1 LSEILEKALR
11 EISQQKQKYHEKLL
25 STDGEWST
33 FMRSFQ
39 LWDFM
44 IDISSLLIPEFY
56 FATMSLG
63 LLFDFDLFTIEPLN
77 LEFTWRYPTVDEW
90 LKGVG
95 VVIEKT
101 IPPTVTNVETF
112 VTENVKV
119 EYQPA
124 ILETRLE
131 KGYYGKTRYG
141 YCYYDPL
148 AVREFVRN
156 AISLMIKKHP
166 SWVQRKQAILS
177 LASSLGVSEDL
188 ARYIHDRMSMVMS
201 AHVEDFILDYGML
214 DVSYLCVEE
223 EHSPEYTTVPFVNL
237 DGEVQELEV
246 YNMTDLQYGFILDFS
261 YLDVDYLCDDV
272 DAYKDVAPAI
282 DVVDENLKKFRDRIM
297 ITAPAFSNYVR
308 GDEAV
313 DHSKCE
319 RTNIYGELL
328 AMRYSIESEVDAF
341 LKATSPQL
349 PAFERRKYISA
360 VLQLWGHKG
369 KRHEWGFKTFKY
381 MNLDELKSWWVDYW
395 SRQGL
400 DPALLDRLF
409 EMVKTWLPDVVD
421 RKVELGRKLRLER
434 LGIPID

>member
-1 LSEILEKALR
+1 LR
-11 EISQQKQKYHEKLL
+11 EIDQQKQKYHEKLL
-25 STDGEWST
+25 SVEGEWST

-44 IDISSLLIPEFY
+44 TDVSSPLILEFY

-77 LEFTWRYPTVDEW
+77 LEFTWRYPTIDEW

-101 IPPTVTNVETF
+101 IPPTATDVETF
-112 VTENVKV
+112 VTENVK
-119 EYQPA
+119 EEFQGP
-124 ILETRLE
+124 IMETRLE

-148 AVREFVRN
+148 VVREFTRN

-223 EHSPEYTTVPFVNL
+223 EHSPEYVAVPFLNL

-246 YNMTDLQYGFILDFS
+246 YNLTDLQYGFILDFS

-282 DVVDENLKKFRDRIM
+282 DTIDEKLKNFRGRIA

-313 DHSKCE
+313 DHNKCE
-319 RTNIYGELL
+319 RTNIWGELL
-328 AMRYSIESEVDAF
+328 SMRYLIENEVDAF
-341 LKATSPQL
+341 LRATSPQL
-349 PAFERRKYISA
+349 PAFERRKYITA
-360 VLQLWGHKG
+360 VLQLWGHRG

-381 MNLDELKSWWVDYW
+381 MNLDELKMWWMDYW

-400 DPALLDRLF
+400 DLTILDKLF
-409 EMVKTWLPDVVD
+409 EMVRTWLPDVVD

>member
-1 LSEILEKALR
+1 VSEILERALR
-11 EISQQKQKYHEKLL
+11 EISQQKQKYHKKLL
-25 STDGEWST
+25 SVEGEWST
-33 FMRSFQ
+33 FMRSFH

-63 LLFDFDLFTIEPLN
+63 ILFDFDLFTIEPLN
-77 LEFTWRYPTVDEW
+77 LEFTWRYPTLDEW

-95 VVIEKT
+95 IVIEKA
-101 IPPTVTNVETF
+101 ILPTATDVETF
-112 VTENVKV
+112 VTENVKE

-148 AVREFVRN
+148 AVREFMRN
-156 AISLMIKKHP
+156 AISLIIKKHP
-166 SWVQRKQAILS
+166 SWVQRKQSILS

-223 EHSPEYTTVPFVNL
+223 EHSPEYVTVPFVNL

-246 YNMTDLQYGFILDFS
+246 YNLTDLQYGFILDFS

-272 DAYKDVAPAI
+272 DAYRDVSPAI
-282 DVVDENLKKFRDRIM
+282 DAVDEKIKNFRGRIA

-328 AMRYSIESEVDAF
+328 SMRYSIENEVDAF
-341 LKATSPQL
+341 LRVAAPQL

-381 MNLDELKSWWVDYW
+381 MNLDELKTWWVDYW

-400 DPALLDRLF
+400 DPAILDRLF
-409 EMVKTWLPDVVD
+409 EMVRTWLPDVVD